1 MNGTQTAT
9 DAGTAPVG
17 AAPVE
22 AEQTEAAQTPVHT
35 STHTSAQTHST
46 GTAPGKLTA
55 LYWHLALSGVIAFGG
70 CAVALFAAR
79 YGVAV
84 DLFLLVFCAGSV
96 GAVINNYY
104 RLAKLSAADK
114 AAIDGLD
121 GTVFTMQIYVSVL
134 IAGVLGFVMYG
145 LFLSGM
151 LQGDLFPKFSRTEDP
166 FKDIFTFL
174 DTVEPAQNIDTAKAI
189 VWAFIAGFSERL
201 VPNVLDR
208 LVDQASALRGSQ

>member
-9 DAGTAPVG
+9 DATGTAPVEAAPVD

-22 AEQTEAAQTPVHT
+22 AAQTSVQ
-35 STHTSAQTHST
+35 TSAQTQST
-46 GTAPGKLTA
+46 GMAPGKLTK
-55 LYWHLALSGVIAFGG
+55 LYWHLALSGIIAFGG

-114 AAIDGLD
+114 AVVDSLD
-121 GTVFTMQIYVSVL
+121 GTVFAMQIYVSVL

>member
-1 MNGTQTAT
+1 MSGMQTAA
-9 DAGTAPVG
+9 DGAGTVPAD
-17 AAPVE
+17 
-22 AEQTEAAQTPVHT
+22 TTAAQPPATL
-35 STHTSAQTHST
+35 AQ
-46 GTAPGKLTA
+46 AGKLTK
-55 LYWHLALSGVIAFGG
+55 LYWHLALSGLIAFGG
-70 CAVALFAAR
+70 CAAALFAAR
-79 YGVAV
+79 YGAAV

-114 AAIDGLD
+114 VAIDSLD

-145 LFLSGM
+145 LFLSGL
-151 LQGDLFPKFSRTEDP
+151 LQGDLFPKFSSTQDP
-166 FKDIFTFL
+166 FKDVFTFL

>member
-9 DAGTAPVG
+9 DDDAT
-17 AAPVE
+17 APVE
-22 AEQTEAAQTPVHT
+22 AATVEAARTPLQ
-35 STHTSAQTHST
+35 SSARMQPT
-46 GTAPGKLTA
+46 GMAPGKLTK
-55 LYWHLALSGVIAFGG
+55 LYWHLALSGAIAFGG

-79 YGVAV
+79 YGAAV

-114 AAIDGLD
+114 AVVDSLD
-121 GTVFTMQIYVSVL
+121 GTVFAMQIYVSVL

-166 FKDIFTFL
+166 FKDVFTFL